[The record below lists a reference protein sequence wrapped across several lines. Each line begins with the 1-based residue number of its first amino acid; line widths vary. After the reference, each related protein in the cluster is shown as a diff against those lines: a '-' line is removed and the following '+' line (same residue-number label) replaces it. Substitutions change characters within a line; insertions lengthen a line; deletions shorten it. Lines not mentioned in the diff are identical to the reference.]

1 LQKFLIQSTS
11 TTLAF
16 TAAAASAAA
25 AATAT
30 SLSGFFFEL
39 PAASL
44 VALSDS
50 GF

>member
-1 LQKFLIQSTS
+1 MS
-11 TTLAF
+11 TTFAL

-30 SLSGFFFEL
+30 SLSGFFVEL
-39 PAASL
+39 LVASL